1 MRTLQARRTT
11 YRSEKST
18 EKFVRITGEGC
29 VLDNDMHML
38 KHSSN
43 PKYKVLVV
51 NEVKEKTLAQLELDG
66 ELYLA
71 DVITGTLY
79 RKANGVCCSSSH
91 MTIQEQIK

>member
-11 YRSEKST
+11 YRSSKV

-29 VLDNDMHML
+29 VLDNDMYML

-51 NEVKEKTLAQLELDG
+51 NEVKEKTLAQLELGG